1 MKNTTKMLE
10 DNPYLDSYQDAPWPR
25 KNIVFE
31 DENVVVYKDGFP
43 VTEGHLLFVPKK
55 RKRRLDITICFEY
68 AWEWGVQGIMDYKW
82 EAFNVGINNG
92 VAAGQTVMWPH
103 VHLIP
108 RREGDLGHFEN
119 GTPYDPK
126 GGVRNIIPHKG
137 NYTEKN
143 EWVDDNHWSKRI

>member
-1 MKNTTKMLE
+1 MLNN
-10 DNPYLDSYQDAPWPR
+10 NPYLDSYQEAPWPR
-25 KNIVFE
+25 KNIIFE

-108 RREGDLGHFEN
+108 RREGDLGRFEN

-137 NYTEKN
+137 NYTENN
-143 EWVDDNHWSKRI
+143 EWLDDNHWSKRI